1 MKKSNTQERL
11 KLIMQEKNLRQVDL
25 LNKCM
30 PFCEKYNV
38 RLGRNDISQYVSGK
52 AEPTQI
58 RLSILARL

>member
-30 PFCEKYNV
+30 PFCEKYC
-38 RLGRNDISQYVSGK
+38 K
-52 AEPTQI
+52 TW
-58 RLSILARL
+58 